1 MSDNKPFYI
10 TTPIYYV
17 NDVPHIGHA
26 YTTLACDVLARFKR
40 LDGFDVKFLTGTD
53 EHGQKVEKSAETAGI
68 DPQAFTDK
76 VSQNFRDLAVSM
88 NFTNDDFIRTTEER
102 HKIACQDIWK
112 RLIDAGDIYLDKY
125 AGWYS
130 VRDEAFYAEGELE
143 DKDGK
148 KIAPSGAE
156 VDWVEE
162 PSYFFKLSAWQDRLL
177 EFYDNNPEFILPL
190 TRRNEV
196 TSFVEGGL
204 QDLSVSRTSFKW
216 GVQVPGDDD
225 HIMYVWLDALTNYIT
240 AIGFPDTDHEEYQKY
255 WPADVHM
262 VGKDILR
269 FHAVY
274 WPAFLMAAGLETP
287 KRVFAHGWWTNEG
300 EKISKSLGNVIDPL
314 ELMETYG
321 LDQMRYFLMREVPFG
336 NDGDFSRSAMVQRMN
351 GELANDFG
359 NLAQRVLSMINKNCD
374 GKIPEPGTFSED
386 DTALL
391 AGVDGLL
398 EVVRE
403 AMDAQSFH
411 TALEKIWSE
420 IRAANSYVDRQ
431 APWTLK
437 KEDPDR
443 MKTVLYVLADAIRG
457 LALITQPFVPE
468 AIGKMLD
475 QLSVGEGNRDFVSF
489 GKAGRLAP
497 GTELP
502 KPEGVFP
509 RHVEEDV

>member
-1 MSDNKPFYI
+1 
-10 TTPIYYV
+10 
-17 NDVPHIGHA
+17 
-26 YTTLACDVLARFKR
+26 
-40 LDGFDVKFLTGTD
+40 
-53 EHGQKVEKSAETAGI
+53 
-68 DPQAFTDK
+68 
-76 VSQNFRDLAVSM
+76 
-88 NFTNDDFIRTTEER
+88 
-102 HKIACQDIWK
+102 
-112 RLIDAGDIYLDKY
+112 
-125 AGWYS
+125 
-130 VRDEAFYAEGELE
+130 
-143 DKDGK
+143 
-148 KIAPSGAE
+148 
-156 VDWVEE
+156 
-162 PSYFFKLSAWQDRLL
+162 
-177 EFYDNNPEFILPL
+177 
-190 TRRNEV
+190 
-196 TSFVEGGL
+196 
-204 QDLSVSRTSFKW
+204 
-216 GVQVPGDDD
+216 
-225 HIMYVWLDALTNYIT
+225 
-240 AIGFPDTDHEEYQKY
+240 
-255 WPADVHM
+255 
-262 VGKDILR
+262 
-269 FHAVY
+269 
-274 WPAFLMAAGLETP
+274 
-287 KRVFAHGWWTNEG
+287 
-300 EKISKSLGNVIDPL
+300 
-314 ELMETYG
+314 
-321 LDQMRYFLMREVPFG
+321 
-336 NDGDFSRSAMVQRMN
+336 
-351 GELANDFG
+351 
-359 NLAQRVLSMINKNCD
+359 MINKNCD

-509 RHVEEDV
+509 RHVEEETAA